1 MNNQEGKI
9 WYGVGI
15 DTTGMA
21 SGAKEASNIFK
32 SIGNEAE
39 KQSERIDLSFKKMF
53 AVIGGTAAVTGFIKQ
68 LVNVRSE
75 FQQLEIAFTTMLKSK
90 EKADAL
96 MMDITDFAAKT
107 PFDLKQV
114 AGGTKQLLAYGFAAE
129 DMKTN
134 LSMLGNVA
142 AGVGSQIGDLIY
154 LYGTLKASGRVA
166 TVDLN
171 QFAGRGIPI
180 YDALAES
187 LGIAKEQVREFV
199 GAGKVGFEDVEKAF
213 QLMTGEAGMFY
224 NLMEE
229 QSKSIG
235 GQISNLGDSID
246 AVFNE
251 IGQQTEGII
260 SDSIAGIAFLVEH
273 YETVGKVI
281 AGLVATYGTYKAAV
295 IVINA
300 INSLNAKIAYQQML
314 ANIGNTGA
322 TIKLTTAQ
330 GIQAIV
336 TSKLTGVQLAL
347 NKAIQ
352 AHPYVYAAIA
362 VMGLVGALAAYS
374 NSAKKAISEK
384 EILNSL
390 DVEAQKSTSQ
400 EISRINSLKKILN
413 DSNKSYEER
422 NVALNKLKEIA
433 PDYHATLTTEGTLIN
448 NNADALDNYVKKL
461 VVAEKIKIAASKQSA
476 ADEEFNKFKEENK
489 DVLKNAMKKQMNG
502 EQLFAGEAAAM
513 EIWTRL
519 ANESENYTKVI
530 EGLQD
535 ELVSAEAKV
544 TVNAKNKTPEQIAAE
559 KKAYEDAKKAKEKA
573 LEEYSKLQLDEQ
585 KNLYDYELELLRSKI
600 SDKKD
605 LIDLEY
611 EQTINAINKNEAEYK
626 AVALKAGIKDPDLSV
641 FKSQRDVASQKRVS
655 DKKAIDDEELKNA
668 LEEYKTLL
676 QKKEE
681 LENDYNKKRTLLSG
695 NPQALKALT
704 DSYRKELDSLQ
715 GELLDN
721 NGKGLLDL
729 YLFGNGEDFIQDK
742 IKMAFP
748 EIKSLSEAT
757 FSQLEQV
764 KGFVDSIEFTPE
776 QLKSFEELGIDVQK
790 LLDNLKKAKSEETD
804 FIDTEKWADILD
816 LANQIAGAV
825 GQLGDSLQ
833 GFGGAVGEIGSAL
846 SGIAGQVGNVTSIF
860 KEGATTGDII
870 SGGVSGLSSLIG
882 MVANQVQANKEAQSE
897 WNAKIEEGKHQMALM
912 RIEAEGYKEANLF
925 GVENP
930 YSRAIAGAKQYAQ
943 STKEL
948 YNATKALENG
958 QTQTGTKK
966 VVDAGNVAAGVGS
979 GAAIGAAVGS
989 FIPVIGNLV
998 GAGIGALVGGIVG
1011 LAATKTVPVFESLK
1025 SKYGEVV
1032 DSAGNLNQQL
1042 IADYDKL
1049 DEETKQLVDNW
1060 EEIKAKQE
1068 EAQEMMKQNFSDLA
1082 GDLGS
1087 SLSDALVDAF
1097 KNDKLYSAID
1107 TFDAKMND
1115 VISGIVSQLIFNS
1128 IFGQMFSDLESKFN
1142 ESFSTG
1148 GDQNIV
1154 DELLWFNEN
1163 YQKNLDAY
1171 NQAMEAANKEMKN
1184 SGLAG
1189 FENVEERI
1197 GATKGFAQAS
1207 QDSISEL
1214 NGRFTAVQGH
1224 TFRIAESVEMLR
1236 SNSGQ
1241 ALKHLAGIETNTARL
1256 EAVENGISAIKN
1268 GIETINLKGVKLQ

>member
-9 WYGVGI
+9 WYGIGL
-15 DTTGMA
+15 DTTPIQSDANKVKG
-21 SGAKEASNIFK
+21 IFK
-32 SIGNEAE
+32 NIGDEAE
-39 KQSERIDLSFKKMF
+39 KQSGRIDTGFKNLF
-53 AVIGGTAAVTGFIKQ
+53 AFAGGTAAAGMFIKQ
-68 LVNVRSE
+68 LVDVRGE

-90 EKADAL
+90 ERSDAL
-96 MMDITDFAAKT
+96 MRDITEFAATT

-129 DMKTN
+129 DMKKN
-134 LSMLGNVA
+134 LSMIGNVA
-142 AGVGSQIGDLIY
+142 AGVGSQINDIIY
-154 LYGTLKASGRVA
+154 LYGTLKASGRVTA
-166 TVDLN
+166 MDIN

-180 YDALAES
+180 YEALA
-187 LGIAKEQVREFV
+187 QVIGVTREEIRGLV
-199 GAGKVGFEDVEKAF
+199 SDGKVGFSDIEKAF
-213 QLMTGEAGMFY
+213 QSMTNEGGMFY
-224 NLMEE
+224 NLMQE
-229 QSKSIG
+229 QSKSLS
-235 GQISNLGDSID
+235 GQMSNLGDSID
-246 AVFNE
+246 KMFNE
-251 IGQQTEGII
+251 IGKSQEGLLSDGI
-260 SDSIAGIAFLVEH
+260 SGIAFLVEN
-273 YETVGKVI
+273 YETVGKI
-281 AGLVATYGTYKAAV
+281 IGGLVATYGAYRAAV
-295 IVINA
+295 IVLNVVQRTNTLIQLESALAGRTLTIAQGLQA
-300 INSLNAKIAYQQML
+300 IATKGLTAATSMLNRTML
-314 ANIGNTGA
+314 ANPYVLVA
-322 TIKLTTAQ
+322 TAVIALVSAL
-330 GIQAIV
+330 AIYKSTQEDV
-336 TSKLTGVQLAL
+336 IDNNSAISKAESDITSKYKDEEAKIKAL
-347 NKAIQ
+347 
-352 AHPYVYAAIA
+352 
-362 VMGLVGALAAYS
+362 
-374 NSAKKAISEK
+374 SETVRD
-384 EILNSL
+384 NSL
-390 DVEAQKSTSQ
+390 SIGQRQRALTDLQK
-400 EISRINSLKKILN
+400 I
-413 DSNKSYEER
+413 
-422 NVALNKLKEIA
+422 V
-433 PDYHATLTTEGTLIN
+433 PDYHASLTTEGKLIN
-448 NNADALDNYVKKL
+448 DNKVAIDDYLKSVEKKIKYDAYSEQITNLTKAKILQEGNLKMQAKGLGLKKL
-461 VVAEKIKIAASKQSA
+461 ELGKGEVPLTTEEILKDPRIKSEGYKDTVAELTKLKELIDGISDAPVKSTPTKTAAQI
-476 ADEEFNKFKEENK
+476 EE
-489 DVLKNAMKKQMNG
+489 
-502 EQLFAGEAAAM
+502 
-513 EIWTRL
+513 
-519 ANESENYTKVI
+519 
-530 EGLQD
+530 
-535 ELVSAEAKV
+535 
-544 TVNAKNKTPEQIAAE
+544 E
-559 KKAYEDAKKAKEKA
+559 KKALEDKKKAAKKAKEDF
-573 LEEYSKLQLDEQ
+573 DEQ
-585 KNLYDYELELLRSKI
+585 SINEQKRLDDAELDLLRSKI

-676 QKKEE
+676 QKKDE
-681 LENDYNKKRTLLSG
+681 LEASYNKKRILLSG

-882 MVANQVQANKEAQSE
+882 MVANQVKANKEAQSE
-897 WNAKIEEGKHQMALM
+897 WNAKIEDGKHQMALM

-948 YNATKALENG
+948 YNATKALEGG
-958 QTQTGTKK
+958 QVQTGTKK
-966 VVDAGNVAAGVGS
+966 VVDAGNVATGVGS
-979 GAAIGAAVGS
+979 GAAVGAAVGS

-998 GAGIGALVGGIVG
+998 GAGIGALIGGIVG

-1082 GDLGS
+1082 GDLSS

-1189 FENVEERI
+1189 FENVEERT

-1207 QDSISEL
+1207 QDSVNEL
-1214 NGRFTAVQGH
+1214 NGRFTAIQGH
-1224 TFRIAESVEMLR
+1224 TYGIYESMKILQV
-1236 SNSGQ
+1236 NSAQ
-1241 ALKHLAGIETNTARL
+1241 SLKHLAGIETNTARL
-1256 EAVENGISAIKN
+1256 EAIEK
-1268 GIETINLKGVKLQ
+1268 GIEIINLKGVKLQ